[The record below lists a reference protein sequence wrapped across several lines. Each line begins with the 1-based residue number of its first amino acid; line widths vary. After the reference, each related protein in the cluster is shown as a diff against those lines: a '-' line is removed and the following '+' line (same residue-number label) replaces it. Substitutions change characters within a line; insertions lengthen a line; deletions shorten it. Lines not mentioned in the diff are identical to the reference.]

1 MLGGNC
7 NIDMT
12 TTIVENTTT
21 TTTTR
26 PKCYILLYVE
36 ISQQGSETHSS
47 VCG

>member
-21 TTTTR
+21 TTTR

-36 ISQQGSETHSS
+36 ISQQGSKTHWS

>member
-7 NIDMT
+7 IIDMT
-12 TTIVENTTT
+12 TTIVENT